1 MSEIQG
7 MKVQPGVPQ
16 QHATRAVFFI
26 GGFGAASWAP
36 LVPLLKDRL
45 GIAEDVLGMLLL
57 CIGIGS
63 LLTMPLS
70 GAAAA
75 RLGCRRVLAAAS
87 AAYAC
92 ILLILCQVSSLW
104 LAVPVLLCFGAVM
117 GCIDV
122 VVNIQAVIVEKAAGR
137 RLMSGMDGL
146 WSVGGFVG
154 AGLFGI
160 WVGMLGFTPL
170 VSTAIAAGIIL
181 IILVLSVRHLL
192 PYGGEPGGRLIAIPH
207 GIVTF
212 VGIIACIAFLV
223 EGAVMDWGGVFL
235 TTVRGFDLSM
245 AGTGFTVFS
254 AAMLTM
260 RLVGDWVVQRIGQKR
275 VVLGGSGLAFL
286 GFLLVIFAPNQLLL
300 FLGFFCIGL
309 GSANIVP
316 VFFSLLG
323 KQTVMPINT
332 AVPAVS
338 TLGYLGILMGPAAIG
353 FLAHQTSL
361 FAAFGFLASLV
372 ALQAIVAAY
381 VYRRIL

>member
-45 GIAEDVLGMLLL
+45 GIAEDVLGLLLL

-137 RLMSGMDGL
+137 RLLSGMHGL

-286 GFLLVIFAPNQLLL
+286 GFLLVIFAPDQLLL

-323 KQTVMPINT
+323 KQTVMPIYT